1 MRSLTDYGRKLLT
14 VITEAALEGTL
25 IQTIEHLGAHGYTIV
40 DARGKG
46 ARGVRDAGWE
56 ASGNIRIE
64 IVCKSET
71 AADIAAHLQEHYYN
85 DYAMILFVND
95 IDVLRPEKF

>member
-1 MRSLTDYGRKLLT
+1 MDHRRKLLT
-14 VITEAALEGTL
+14 IVTEAALEGTL
-25 IQTIEHLGAHGYTIV
+25 IQAIEHLGARGYTIV

-64 IVCKSET
+64 VVCKSET
-71 AADIAAHLQEHYYN
+71 AADIAAHLQERYYN
-85 DYAMILFVND
+85 DYAMILFVSD
-95 IDVLRPEKF
+95 IDVPRPEKF